1 MKKIIYLF
9 VTLFSFTFLQNCEDT
24 YVPDAAAYVTFA
36 KLAYS
41 TGVDPGGS
49 TIVDITVFTADIAG
63 ADRSFDLTADGTGA
77 AAGSYSV
84 PSSVTIPAGSNEGT
98 ISVSLSDV
106 DLGIGVNKVI
116 IGFAHEDGFSNSAA
130 TTISYIQNCTEVTA
144 TLDLSFDRYGS
155 EVYWEILD
163 ALDGVV
169 AATAGYPDTGS
180 GTTTTDSVTITLCAG
195 RTYTFFAADT
205 YGDSWGAGS
214 SYTLTI
220 GGVVKVS
227 GDGSI
232 LDQAGV
238 STAFD
243 TN

>member
-49 TIVDITVFTADIAG
+49 TTVDITVFTADIAG
-63 ADRSFDLTADGTGA
+63 SDRSFDLTADGTGA

-84 PSSVTIPAGSNEGT
+84 PSSVTIPAGSNEGSFT
-98 ISVSLSDV
+98 VSLSDV
-106 DLGIGVNKVI
+106 DLGIGVNKVKI
-116 IGFAHEDGFSNSAA
+116 SFVHEDGFSNSAGA
-130 TTISYIQNCTEVTA
+130 TVSYIQNCSEVTA
-144 TLDLSFDRYGS
+144 TLDFIFDFYSS
-155 EVYWEILD
+155 ETGWYITD
-163 ALDGVV
+163 ALDGEVV
-169 AATAGYPDTGS
+169 AGGGYADGIGTAS
-180 GTTTTDSVTITLCAG
+180 ESITLCAG
-195 RTYTFFAADT
+195 RDYTLHVTDA
-205 YGDSWGAGS
+205 YGDGMNDGANLG

-220 GGVVKVS
+220 GGVVKVTGG
-227 GDGSI
+227 GDFGAI
-232 LDQAGV
+232 E

>member
-49 TIVDITVFTADIAG
+49 TTVDITVFTADIAG
-63 ADRSFDLTADGTGA
+63 SDRSFDLTADGTGA

-84 PSSVTIPAGSNEGT
+84 PSSVTIPAGSNEGSFT
-98 ISVSLSDV
+98 VSLSDV
-106 DLGIGVNKVI
+106 DLGIGINKVI
-116 IGFAHEDGFSNSAA
+116 ISFVHEDGYTNSNAA
-130 TTISYIQNCTEVTA
+130 TVSYIQNCTEVTA
-144 TLDLSFDRYGS
+144 TLDLSFDRWGT

-169 AATAGYPDTGS
+169 AATAGYPDTGA

-195 RTYTFFAADT
+195 RSYTFYAADT
-205 YGDSWGAGS
+205 YGDGWGTGS

-220 GGVVKVS
+220 DGVVKVS
-227 GDGSI
+227 GDGST
-232 LDQAGV
+232 LDKTGV
-238 STAFD
+238 STPFD